1 MKGQER
7 NSEKKDK
14 KYNIPDYSSTGGGA
28 VSYTFS
34 SKTITVSENVKH
46 AKAVVVS
53 SNL

>member
-1 MKGQER
+1 MKGEKK
-7 NSEKKDK
+7 NNEKKDN
-14 KYNIPDYSSTGGGA
+14 KYYIPDYSSTGGGA

-46 AKAVVVS
+46 AKVVVVS

>member
-1 MKGQER
+1 ME
-7 NSEKKDK
+7 SEKKKFKEKDN
-14 KYNIPDYSSTGGGA
+14 KYYIPDYSSTGGSA

-46 AKAVVVS
+46 TKVVVLS